1 MNQQGNVDDEVENK
15 LYEDIKEFIIE
26 SQQVSPSLLQRK
38 FKISY
43 MKSMQYIEKLEQ
55 NLVVSS
61 YTGMVLVKY

>member
-1 MNQQGNVDDEVENK
+1 MSQQENVDDEVENK

-61 YTGMVLVKY
+61 YTGWTS

>member
-1 MNQQGNVDDEVENK
+1 MSQQENVDDEVENK

-61 YTGMVLVKY
+61 YTGMDS

>member
-1 MNQQGNVDDEVENK
+1 MSQQENVDDEVENK

-61 YTGMVLVKY
+61 YTGMDLVKY